1 MLIYVFEKALLLTK
15 INITNLYVK
24 YLYGNFCLYVF
35 DVCRL
40 NAMMYLLSLGC
51 IYLFYSVLMAY

>member
-15 INITNLYVK
+15 INIINLYVK
-24 YLYGNFCLYVF
+24 CLYGNFYLYVF
-35 DVCRL
+35 DICRPDE
-40 NAMMYLLSLGC
+40 MMYLLSLGC